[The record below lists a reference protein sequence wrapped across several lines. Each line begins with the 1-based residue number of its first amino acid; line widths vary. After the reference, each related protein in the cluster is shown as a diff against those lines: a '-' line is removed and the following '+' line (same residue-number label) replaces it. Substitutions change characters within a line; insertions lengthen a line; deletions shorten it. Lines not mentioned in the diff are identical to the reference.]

1 MLVGTYVYI
10 GGVQMNNKDTKIL
23 TLIFGI
29 LGAISFLGI
38 FIIVLAL
45 ENNCI
50 DDLTALKIGA
60 LCAFTLFLS
69 YKILEFTEDLIYAR
83 KNKIYRK

>member
-1 MLVGTYVYI
+1 
-10 GGVQMNNKDTKIL
+10 MNNKDTKIL

-50 DDLTALKIGA
+50 DDLTALKIGI
-60 LCAFTLFLS
+60 LCTVILFLS

>member
-50 DDLTALKIGA
+50 DDLTALKIGI
-60 LCAFTLFLS
+60 LCTVILFLS